1 MEYLLQRYKDYLC
14 GEHSNHNTITNK
26 FDTIRTLL
34 RHTQGTISQDTIQQF
49 KIWMNQH
56 YSHNSRNNKINAI
69 NQFLR
74 WDGHPELQMKHIG
87 FIETNQY
94 ALTEKQID
102 MILTATQKNP
112 LENLIVICL
121 FDGALRPSEIIDIRI
136 DRRDGNRLYLDD
148 TKTGDKRIILSPVLI
163 HAWDTYLKIRPQPKP
178 GHEPYLILKD
188 RYKEKGMKYVDT
200 HPINDML
207 RNITRLAGLQD
218 VTPYTIRRTS
228 ATLRLNKYSKYYMGD
243 PKLVQTLF
251 RHADFS
257 TTMRYDRTSDLDIER
272 YFDEQSTINTREST
286 INKLESTQNLIY
298 SPQDLNIYNEG
309 DDNSSVSFS
318 YSFFINFIDKDGYI
332 KLRWTV
338 RGRPACGFLHGM
350 KSLPPHLPSGFYT
363 VSPTYEHKHPTRPTT
378 GLTYPDGGVIPGL
391 ALIQVQLLNRDMN
404 DGRGGTTIDNQL
416 RDWLVSG
423 LSPGRTS
430 KPHAQEVRKSLR
442 TYAIHTPDLIQTQAF
457 FSHGEGFS
465 SINLRK
471 YSSLFLN
478 NDGFSPS
485 PFFPQG
491 GT

>member
-178 GHEPYLILKD
+178 GHEQYLILKD

-207 RNITRLAGLQD
+207 RNITRLAGIQD

-286 INKLESTQNLIY
+286 INKAASTINTKESTQNLMY
-298 SPQDLNIYNEG
+298 GSPQELNIYNEG

-318 YSFFINFIDKDGYI
+318 YSFSFIE
-332 KLRWTV
+332 
-338 RGRPACGFLHGM
+338 FL
-350 KSLPPHLPSGFYT
+350 
-363 VSPTYEHKHPTRPTT
+363 
-378 GLTYPDGGVIPGL
+378 
-391 ALIQVQLLNRDMN
+391 N

-423 LSPGRTS
+423 LSPGRTL

-442 TYAIHTPDLIQTQAF
+442 TYNIHTPDLIQTQAF
-457 FSHGEGFS
+457 FVYDEIIDDKVVIGSGISEQHRLGWSKPRIFNEV
-465 SINLRK
+465 L
-471 YSSLFLN
+471 
-478 NDGFSPS
+478 P
-485 PFFPQG
+485 
-491 GT
+491 